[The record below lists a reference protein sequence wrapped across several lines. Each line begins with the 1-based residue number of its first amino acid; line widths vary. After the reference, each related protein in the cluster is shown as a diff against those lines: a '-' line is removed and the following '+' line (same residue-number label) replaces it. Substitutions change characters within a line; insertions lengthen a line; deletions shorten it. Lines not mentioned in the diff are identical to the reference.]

1 MLRGDVSPYHRVR
14 DHRDA
19 GRVETRRGLLQRGGE
34 LYGVPPAEFVERRK
48 RLAQE
53 AKADGDAALAK
64 RIGGCGG
71 RRCRPGR

>member
-1 MLRGDVSPYHRVR
+1 MDFSS
-14 DHRDA
+14 A
-19 GRVETRRGLLQRGGE
+19 AGE